1 MKNEAK
7 ETEKVIE
14 QQNPVMVRKVE
25 ALVLKQINILS
36 NNTSVQF
43 EQLLNISSMLK
54 RLQDCSNSPRHMNGN
69 NLKKGFK

>member
-36 NNTSVQF
+36 NNTSV
-43 EQLLNISSMLK
+43 
-54 RLQDCSNSPRHMNGN
+54 
-69 NLKKGFK
+69 